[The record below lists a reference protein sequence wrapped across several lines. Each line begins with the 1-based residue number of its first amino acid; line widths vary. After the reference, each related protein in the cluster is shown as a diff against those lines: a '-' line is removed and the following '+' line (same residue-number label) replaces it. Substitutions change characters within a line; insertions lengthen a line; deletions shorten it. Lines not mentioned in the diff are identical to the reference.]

1 MKNPAQNTVLVRMS
15 KRDGGLERVMAAVR
29 NADISIQN
37 MAARASVD
45 GSTHYLTLE
54 LNAGGSVA
62 TLRRNLE
69 SVEGVQS
76 VEIDE
81 EHWLGSSPRGSATV
95 SGVERVN
102 FALAYE

>member
-45 GSTHYLTLE
+45 GATHYLTLE
-54 LNAGGSVA
+54 LNAGGHAA
-62 TLRRNLE
+62 TLRKNLE
-69 SVEGVQS
+69 AVDGVQS
-76 VEIDE
+76 VEIDA
-81 EHWLGSSPRGSATV
+81 EHWLGAAPSVGATT
-95 SGVERVN
+95 SGAERVN

>member
-29 NADISIQN
+29 KADISIHN

-45 GSTHYLTLE
+45 GATHYLTLE
-54 LNAGGSVA
+54 LNAGGSAA
-62 TLRRNLE
+62 TLRRHLE

-81 EHWLGSSPRGSATV
+81 EHWLGAAPNAGAT
-95 SGVERVN
+95 SGAADRVN